1 MRLRTALFALAAL
14 LAAVVFVSLGLWQ
27 LRRLRERQAIN
38 ATLAARMKE
47 APVAVGAASGS
58 PVAQRF
64 VRARVSGMPAYDQEV
79 VLGQRSREGSP
90 GVWLVTP
97 LATVSSDS
105 LTVVVRGWVY
115 SPDGT
120 TVDLARWREGDSL
133 TVEGWLDTLATG
145 GSSDSIAG
153 RVGVL
158 RRLDQQRLASR
169 FGRPVRRMYLMATRG
184 DAAQRADVPA
194 RFTLPEMDEGPH
206 RSYAFQWFSFAAIAL
221 IGGGVIA
228 VNDRRARRGGA
239 ERIPAPRTL
248 A

>member
-1 MRLRTALFALAAL
+1 MRLRTALFAVAA
-14 LAAVVFVSLGLWQ
+14 AAGAAAFVSLGLWQ

-38 ATLAARMKE
+38 TTLAARMRE
-47 APVAVGAASGS
+47 APVDVGAASGS
-58 PVAQRF
+58 PLAQRF
-64 VRARVSGMPAYDQEV
+64 VRARVSGRPAYDREL

-105 LTVVVRGWVY
+105 LTLVVRGWVY

-120 TVDLARWREGDSL
+120 TADLARWREGDSL
-133 TVEGWLDTLATG
+133 TVEGWLDTLATS
-145 GSSDSIAG
+145 GSSDSIPG
-153 RVGVL
+153 RGGVL
-158 RRLDQQRLASR
+158 RRLDQHQLSAR

-206 RSYAFQWFSFAAIAL
+206 RSYAVQWFSFAAIAL
-221 IGGGVIA
+221 VGGGIIV